1 MNGVWHRNGQTV
13 EDWHPVCLEVYNHVH
28 IGVAVHGT
36 ERSYGGGIYEQV
48 PRAHGQLDHWYSV
61 PVGFTRM
68 NREQVRELVQG
79 LKRGDFGDNG
89 YGPTVF
95 LGITAGPSASFSRVA

>member
-61 PVGFTRM
+61 PVGAFSFVFAR
-68 NREQVRELVQG
+68 RLVQDG
-79 LKRGDFGDNG
+79 AKPDGDLGAG
-89 YGPTVF
+89 HAYGFT
-95 LGITAGPSASFSRVA
+95 ITGNDRHQVA